1 MTTELALGTHHCE
14 DIPRAAAH
22 AVARGAS
29 WIDTAPNYRA
39 GLAHPQ
45 LAPVLAEHPQ
55 VKVSTKTGFF
65 GKDEAAA
72 AVAEGILT
80 EHQAPAGHSLA
91 PEFLRWQT
99 NRSLACLGRAD
110 IVFVHNPEHA
120 RLDRAQLH
128 QGLRDAFAV
137 LEEYA
142 HAGHIGAY
150 GVATWSGLDTAEFS
164 VTELLTLARE
174 AAGGQHH
181 LRAVQLPVSLVTAR
195 PISLALDGRGPLVQ
209 ARAAGLDAFASSPLH
224 GGQLPGL
231 VTPELAELIEAGLAP
246 TQAALRIVASTP
258 GVTRVLLGTHNPA
271 HWDAARQTL
280 ARDPLPPSTLRKVL
294 DVLGT

>member
-1 MTTELALGTHHCE
+1 MTTELALGTYHCR

-22 AVARGAS
+22 AVARGAH

-39 GLAHPQ
+39 GRAHTQ
-45 LAPVLAEHPQ
+45 LAAVLTQHPQ

-65 GKDEAAA
+65 GKDEATA

-80 EHQAPAGHSLA
+80 WHQAAAGHSLT

-99 NRSLACLGRAD
+99 SRSLDLLGRAD
-110 IVFVHNPEHA
+110 LVFVHNPEHA
-120 RLDRAQLH
+120 RLDRKELH
-128 QGLRDAFAV
+128 QRLREAFIV
-137 LEEYA
+137 LEDFA
-142 HAGHIGAY
+142 HTGRIGGY

-164 VTELLTLARE
+164 VTELLALARE
-174 AAGGQHH
+174 AAGGHHH
-181 LRAVQLPVSLVTAR
+181 LHAVQLPVSLVMAR

-209 ARAAGLDAFASSPLH
+209 ARAAGLDVFASSPLH
-224 GGQLPGL
+224 GGQLPGM
-231 VTPELAELIEAGLAP
+231 VTAELAEVIEPGLTP

-258 GVTRVLLGTHNPA
+258 GVTRVLLGTSNPA
-271 HWDAARQTL
+271 HWDAAQQTL
-280 ARDPLPPSTLRKVL
+280 ALDPLPPSTLRKVL